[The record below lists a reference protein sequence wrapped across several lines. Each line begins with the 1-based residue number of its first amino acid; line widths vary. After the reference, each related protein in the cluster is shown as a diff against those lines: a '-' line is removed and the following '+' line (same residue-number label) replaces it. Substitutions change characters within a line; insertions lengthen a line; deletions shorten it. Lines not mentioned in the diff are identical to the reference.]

1 MDFNKI
7 IIRDVSSLATVS
19 LPKGKAKKMKDR
31 AFFGLSF
38 TLDGQ
43 ITYVHKGRSFVSDRG
58 HATILPKGES
68 YDIHPQKEGAF
79 ALINFEC
86 EDFEPDTIT
95 LLPVKNPEAIMKE
108 FEYMKNM
115 FIREE
120 NRFMVMS
127 SLYKILYQLTQA
139 GNLTLS
145 PLSSA
150 LKYLEE
156 NYTSDITNATL
167 AKECRIS
174 EEYFRKQFKRIYGL
188 SPKQYVIN
196 MRINKAKQLLSG
208 GTLKINAISE
218 QCGFSNPYHFCRIFK
233 QKTGLTPS
241 EFMAQNKLY
250 NM

>member
-7 IIRDVSSLATVS
+7 NIKEILSVVTIFSN
-19 LPKGKAKKMKDR
+19 KGKADKMKNR
-31 AFFGLSF
+31 ALYGLSF

-43 ITYVHKGRSFVSDRG
+43 ITYTHKGQSFVSDRA

-68 YDIHPQKEGAF
+68 YDIHRQKDGTF
-79 ALINFEC
+79 AIINFEC
-86 EDFEPDTIT
+86 ENFESDTIT
-95 LLPVKNPEAIMKE
+95 ILPVKNPEAVMKE

-115 FIREE
+115 FLREE
-120 NRFMVMS
+120 NYLMVMS
-127 SLYKILYQLTQA
+127 SFYKILYQLTQA
-139 GNLTLS
+139 GDLIPT

-150 LKYLEE
+150 LKYMEE
-156 NYTSDITNATL
+156 NYTADITNETL

-174 EEYFRKQFKRIYGL
+174 EEYFRKQFKRAYGL

-196 MRINKAKQLLSG
+196 MRINKAKQMLSE